1 MARTEDSESSFL
13 DICLPVPL
21 IEANMILVDTPGI
34 ADSSQDDAAKLM
46 MDYFPNALAVVFVV
60 NVANAGGIQGD
71 RLCRIIEHVKDSKDE
86 MICFDPEDTLF
97 LLNKWDAI
105 PDEEQREEHFKE
117 AKRRIHDIWEEI
129 TDKHILKISAA
140 KYREPEYKGLF
151 DDFKK
156 NLEEI
161 IIKNE
166 NKRLK
171 KHRKYLKDFLKECTQ
186 KIDKRINNANKE
198 RKQSAK
204 DIVHLEKRISN
215 MNQINEQID
224 AVLTE
229 IFENFLK
236 MASNGCYKHLKKSD
250 FKNKVL
256 RDTKESNR
264 FTVGENMLDMICEA
278 TLQWQKKHFTK
289 LIRKAVKEKL
299 LDISSQDVNMMQ
311 MNLQKLDVNFGLR
324 GVIPRTLLRSL
335 QYVAAGVVSGVF
347 LATLFVNP
355 LVPLGFIT
363 LGFISGVGTVGNTF
377 IWQDFEAIRN
387 EEYGKILEMIGN
399 YEITSKFRKWY
410 EEPFKNCIK
419 GFFQKEFHDLE
430 KRLYTMKQNNLE
442 LDKRVKAL
450 NEVKAQIFKNSQDLS
465 TKTILYEK

>member
-1 MARTEDSESSFL
+1 
-13 DICLPVPL
+13 
-21 IEANMILVDTPGI
+21 
-34 ADSSQDDAAKLM
+34 
-46 MDYFPNALAVVFVV
+46 
-60 NVANAGGIQGD
+60 
-71 RLCRIIEHVKDSKDE
+71 
-86 MICFDPEDTLF
+86 
-97 LLNKWDAI
+97 
-105 PDEEQREEHFKE
+105 
-117 AKRRIHDIWEEI
+117 
-129 TDKHILKISAA
+129 
-140 KYREPEYKGLF
+140 
-151 DDFKK
+151 
-156 NLEEI
+156 
-161 IIKNE
+161 
-166 NKRLK
+166 
-171 KHRKYLKDFLKECTQ
+171 
-186 KIDKRINNANKE
+186 
-198 RKQSAK
+198 
-204 DIVHLEKRISN
+204 
-215 MNQINEQID
+215 
-224 AVLTE
+224 
-229 IFENFLK
+229 
-236 MASNGCYKHLKKSD
+236 MASNGCYEQLKKSD
-250 FKNKVL
+250 FKDEVL

-278 TLQWQKKHFTK
+278 TLQWQKKNFTE
-289 LIRKAVKEKL
+289 LIREAVKEKL
-299 LDISSQDVNMMQ
+299 LDISSQDVNTMQ

-450 NEVKAQIFKNSQDLS
+450 NEVKAQIFNNSQDLS
-465 TKTILYEK
+465 TQTILYEK